1 MSAKGSL
8 KQGRDPKF
16 QALFAIRGVSANVFR
31 MTLDQIVGQNGNRE
45 FTDLITVLGCN
56 VGSKFD
62 INKLNYDKI
71 IIASDADVDGFFIRS
86 LLLAFFFKVL
96 PEVVK
101 DGRVYIAE
109 PPLYRVDD
117 KKNPFVINTMDYLNR
132 YALQASKEYK
142 LGYKQKT
149 EDLDVEW
156 LEKNDWAEF
165 LDDTK
170 NYVESI
176 QSLVDHYKINDRL
189 LEIVLEEFVFSGYD
203 ESLKPDKN
211 IEKINIQHL
220 MNRIGEEF
228 VEIYFDDKDH
238 IIRGVIDSKWQELE
252 ISDGLVRKATPIL
265 QIMQKW
271 CPNEGGCIILRNLKN
286 SNEQNLSLL
295 GSLKVLQ
302 KFKPNIL
309 HRFKGLGENEVDDMK
324 LTILNPNTRMLIR
337 VNMGDYENDMAV
349 FQMLRG
355 GSPVD
360 MAMRRNA
367 LMQFD
372 VKPEMIDT

>member
-1 MSAKGSL
+1 M
-8 KQGRDPKF
+8 
-16 QALFAIRGVSANVFR
+16 
-31 MTLDQIVGQNGNRE
+31 
-45 FTDLITVLGCN
+45 
-56 VGSKFD
+56 
-62 INKLNYDKI
+62 
-71 IIASDADVDGFFIRS
+71 
-86 LLLAFFFKVL
+86 
-96 PEVVK
+96 
-101 DGRVYIAE
+101 
-109 PPLYRVDD
+109 YRVDD

-142 LGYKQKT
+142 LGYKQKV

-176 QSLVDHYKINDRL
+176 QGLVDHYKINDRL
-189 LEIVLEEFVFSGYD
+189 LEIVLEEFIFSGYD

-252 ISDGLVRKATPIL
+252 ISDGLVRKAAPIL

-271 CPNEGGCIILRNLKN
+271 CPSEGGCIILRNLKN
-286 SNEQNLSLL
+286 FNEQNLSLL